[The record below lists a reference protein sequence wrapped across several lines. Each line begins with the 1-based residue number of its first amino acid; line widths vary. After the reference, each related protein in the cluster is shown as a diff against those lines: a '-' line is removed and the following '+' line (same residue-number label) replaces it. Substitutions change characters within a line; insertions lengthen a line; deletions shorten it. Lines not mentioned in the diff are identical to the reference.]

1 MVTLATPELPERR
14 VTQDLRVTPD
24 EMEAPEARECPDD
37 REIGVLTDEPLPDL
51 PDPL

>member
-14 VTQDLRVTPD
+14 VTLDLRVTPD

-37 REIGVLTDEPLPDL
+37 RETEVLMDEPLLDL